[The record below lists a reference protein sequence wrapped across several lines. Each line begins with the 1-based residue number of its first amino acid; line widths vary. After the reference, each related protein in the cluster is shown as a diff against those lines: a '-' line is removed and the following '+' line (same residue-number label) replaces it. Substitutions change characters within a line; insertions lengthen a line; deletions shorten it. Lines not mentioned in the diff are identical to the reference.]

1 MKKWIPGIILAVL
14 IIVVVGFFIIRKNT
28 KSGQGDLSVTQPI
41 DSVAKVLPPPVL
53 KFGLPVDSF
62 VIENKKVRRNQNLSD
77 ILVRYG
83 VSYQAIDQLARNAK
97 GVFDVRRI
105 KAGSAYSM
113 FLAHDSLHTPRYF
126 IYEDSPV
133 DYYTFDL
140 SGDSL
145 RVKAGQKPVITKRK
159 VAFGQINSSLW
170 NAMTD
175 NNLNPILAIDLS
187 EIYAWTIDF
196 FGVQRG
202 DWFQIIYDENYVDGK
217 SIGIGTIYAARFNN
231 MGDDYYAFNFDQD
244 GRADYFDEDGKSLR
258 KAFLKAPLKYSR
270 ISSRFTNSRYHPIL
284 RIRRPHHGVDYAA
297 PTGTPVHSIGDGVIT
312 RRGYQARGGGNYLY
326 IKHNSVYTTSYMHL
340 SRFAK
345 GMHPG
350 VRVKQGQLIGYVGMT
365 GLATGPHL
373 DFRVYKNG
381 TAVDPL
387 KVKAPPVEPVKKE
400 NMVRF
405 EEHRDS
411 LMNEL
416 MTIPIPGNETDQ
428 IPVAD
433 VIHSTPADNQ

>member
-1 MKKWIPGIILAVL
+1 MKKWIPGIILVVWV
-14 IIVVVGFFIIRKNT
+14 IVVVGFFIIRKNS
-28 KSGQGDLSVTQPI
+28 KSYQDDIPKRQAVDT
-41 DSVAKVLPPPVL
+41 VARVLQPPVL
-53 KFGLPVDSF
+53 RFRLPVDSF
-62 VIENKKVRRNQNLSD
+62 VVENKKVRRNQNLSD
-77 ILVRYG
+77 ILVKYG

-97 GVFDVRRI
+97 HVFDVRRI

-126 IYEDSPV
+126 VYEDTPV
-133 DYYTFDL
+133 DYYTFQLTD
-140 SGDSL
+140 DSL
-145 RVKAGQKPVITKRK
+145 HVTARQKPVITKRK
-159 VAFGQINSSLW
+159 VAFGQISSSLW

-175 NNLNPILAIDLS
+175 NNLNPVLAIDLS
-187 EIYAWTIDF
+187 DIYAWSIDF
-196 FGVQRG
+196 FGVQKG
-202 DWFQIIYDENYVDGK
+202 DWFQIIYDENYVDGN
-217 SIGIGTIYAARFNN
+217 SIGIGTIYAARFNT
-231 MGDDYYAFNFDQD
+231 MGEDYYAFNFDQD
-244 GRADYFDEDGKSLR
+244 GRTDYFDEDGKSLR
-258 KAFLKAPLKYSR
+258 KAFLKAPLKYSH

-297 PTGTPVHSIGDGVIT
+297 PTGTPVHSIGDGVVT

-350 VRVKQGQLIGYVGMT
+350 VRVKQGQLVGYVGMT

-381 TAVDPL
+381 AAVDPL

-400 NMVRF
+400 NLVRY

-411 LMNEL
+411 LMDEL
-416 MTIPIPGNETDQ
+416 MTIPIPGPEPEQ

-433 VIHSTPADNQ
+433 VIHSTPVTLQ